1 MIMQTLLGS
10 WDRISGAGTN
20 NASFLSQVVAEAEL
34 AHSVMSFNTCY
45 KDTGLFGV
53 YAVAEPHSLNDLAYY
68 TLEAMVRLAHKTSD
82 SEVERAKQQ
91 LKSTML
97 MTLDDTSTKAEDI
110 GRQVLTYGRRLTP
123 AEIFA
128 RIDAVDATAVK
139 AAANKFIFD
148 QDLAVAGVGNIHDLP
163 DYQWLRRRTF
173 WVRY

>member
-1 MIMQTLLGS
+1 
-10 WDRISGAGTN
+10 
-20 NASFLSQVVAEAEL
+20 
-34 AHSVMSFNTCY
+34 
-45 KDTGLFGV
+45 
-53 YAVAEPHSLNDLAYY
+53 
-68 TLEAMVRLAHKTSD
+68 
-82 SEVERAKQQ
+82 
-91 LKSTML
+91 

-110 GRQVLTYGRRLTP
+110 GRQILTYGRRLTP